1 MHRAGIT
8 RTVGEERGHLA
19 GVVGADFLKIGKDSL
34 GGGVIAIDKVAGI
47 AVVKVGVIMF
57 IQGGEKLSF
66 ALRAVFSGN
75 VRQDEHPAA
84 DLTAAK
90 QECKAQNERKDGSAA
105 VCASCHGRTLP
116 SAQSACLSQGKKLV
130 RHLNSIFAICN
141 STLLLLH

>member
-34 GGGVIAIDKVAGI
+34 SGRVIAIDKVAGI

-66 ALRAVFSGN
+66 ALRASFVE

-84 DLTAAK
+84 NLTSR
-90 QECKAQNERKDGSAA
+90 KAG
-105 VCASCHGRTLP
+105 V
-116 SAQSACLSQGKKLV
+116 
-130 RHLNSIFAICN
+130 
-141 STLLLLH
+141 

>member
-19 GVVGADFLKIGKDSL
+19 GVIGADFLKIGKDSL
-34 GGGVIAIDKVAGI
+34 GGRVIAIDKVAGI

-57 IQGGEKLSF
+57 IQGGEKPGL
-66 ALRAVFSGN
+66 ALRAVFCGN

-116 SAQSACLSQGKKLV
+116 SA
-130 RHLNSIFAICN
+130 
-141 STLLLLH
+141 